1 MAVLGLAKPKILFDT
16 NVVRDMFRSRQGRD
30 EATLARIRERTVAL
44 TSDGAIRPVMTQP
57 VLWELGS
64 ILDDETPGEG
74 GREMHEMVVRFYL
87 ELTHERLMLHEPPR
101 QRLEIETA
109 MPLRDHQVI
118 SVASLGEWLTRAL
131 DEQWSRKHLEQ
142 LHDAKDADRAE
153 EGKKREATRAEFR
166 KRFGDAWEQGLADA
180 LSPATWVE
188 TITKN
193 TADEIRQHAR
203 KEGLLS
209 HNRALPSPRAARTF
223 WYGESFY
230 FSKARHVFVAN
241 PKKDLLSNSAIKAM
255 PDLVDMTHLRDS
267 AYVDV
272 MVSSD
277 TNLLAVAREARVPTR
292 FLTFAEYATEIM

>member
-1 MAVLGLAKPKILFDT
+1 MLFGHAKPKILFDT
-16 NVVRDMFRSRQGRD
+16 NVVRNMFRSRQGRD
-30 EATLARIRERTVAL
+30 EATLERIRERTIAL
-44 TSDGAIRPVMTQP
+44 TTSGAIRPVMTQP

-64 ILDDETPGEG
+64 ILDDATPGEG
-74 GREMHEMVVRFYL
+74 GKEMHEKVVRFYL
-87 ELTHERLMLHEPPR
+87 ELAHERLMLHEPVR
-101 QRLEIETA
+101 QRLELESA

-118 SVASLGEWLTRAL
+118 FPAELAHWLANAL
-131 DEQWSRKHLEQ
+131 NEEWSRKHLEQ
-142 LHDAKDADRAE
+142 LHAVKDSDRAE
-153 EGKKREATRAEFR
+153 ERKKREATRAEFQ

-180 LSPATWVE
+180 LSPATWEE

-193 TADEIRQHAR
+193 TADEIRKHAR
-203 KEGLLS
+203 KEGMLS
-209 HNRALPSPRAARTF
+209 RNRALPSPRAARTF

-277 TNLLAVAREARVPTR
+277 TNLLAVALEARVQTR
-292 FLTFAEYATEIM
+292 FLTFEEYAREIG